1 MKPPM
6 NTEQPSRNQKLGDP
20 SCLRAFVVKAGPN
33 PPRRREDTK
42 NDLKLLYAR
51 ARMPAVSSSGVTEA
65 VPSLPTTMPAAILER
80 TAASRTVSPAT
91 RPRARVEMTV
101 SPAPVTSKTSRAT
114 VGMCVTRESP
124 QTGPFPLH
132 LASRADGECLSPGEF
147 SYPHAP
153 GREYL
158 R

>member
-6 NTEQPSRNQKLGDP
+6 NTEQPSRNQKLGD
-20 SCLRAFVVKAGPN
+20 SLRLRAFVVKAGPN

-51 ARMPAVSSSGVTEA
+51 ARMPAVSSSGVSEA

-91 RPRARVEMTV
+91 RPDRK
-101 SPAPVTSKTSRAT
+101 S
-114 VGMCVTRESP
+114 TRLNSSHEWISYAV
-124 QTGPFPLH
+124 F
-132 LASRADGECLSPGEF
+132 CLKKKK
-147 SYPHAP
+147 
-153 GREYL
+153 
-158 R
+158 